1 MRLNTTKRMITV
13 RQCWHGTN
21 LSQKSNTLDKYAN
34 VRHNQLYMDLL
45 YVEADVQLGQS
56 PSGYSNAQTVLL
68 TSIMSCIHQ
77 MANAD
82 AITQCLVC
90 TL

>member
-34 VRHNQLYMDLL
+34 VGHNQLYMDLL
-45 YVEADVQLGQS
+45 FVGLMYSLGSLQ
-56 PSGYSNAQTVLL
+56 AAIVMHRLCCLL
-68 TSIMSCIHQ
+68 AS
-77 MANAD
+77 
-82 AITQCLVC
+82 
-90 TL
+90 